1 MYGFLINTTL
11 ILELMTKCRVREHRY
26 EDYARA
32 CRRFA
37 QQAKSSQEK
46 DLLVR
51 MAEAWLRLA
60 ERAGGLQNPDGD
72 SRNRSHCKRHNY
84 SSSF

>member
-1 MYGFLINTTL
+1 MSVEKT
-11 ILELMTKCRVREHRY
+11 HRC

-32 CRRFA
+32 CLSFA

-60 ERAGGLQNPDGD
+60 ERAGGLQNSDGD
-72 SRNRSHCKRHNY
+72 
-84 SSSF
+84 